1 LSHLLTVIWA
11 VEKDANNKETN
22 KLALNKLLTWGII
35 WSDGLGMVNSFIA
48 YSLIGSDRR
57 ER

>member
-1 LSHLLTVIWA
+1 

-57 ER
+57 ERDSVCKV